1 MSPRTPEQFES
12 LRKDRRQAILD
23 AALEVF
29 ADHGYHNASVSQVA
43 KQAGISKGLMYNYFS
58 GKQDVLVHILTG
70 MFDEVAEELHIGS
83 VEDLTS
89 EQVRE
94 VVRNTMAITKRNP
107 NRWKLYI
114 S

>member
-1 MSPRTPEQFES
+1 
-12 LRKDRRQAILD
+12 
-23 AALEVF
+23 
-29 ADHGYHNASVSQVA
+29 
-43 KQAGISKGLMYNYFS
+43 
-58 GKQDVLVHILTG
+58 
-70 MFDEVAEELHIGS
+70 S

-114 S
+114 SLSFQKDVLPLMMKEMTPKVQPYLVSLHRFFEKQGHKNPAAVMRYFNAALDGISMQYIIDPENFPLEEVTEIFLNHFIPENP